1 MSATLTIKPDLK
13 VKLENLANVMR
24 RDQSELA
31 NEAIGQYVEH
41 EMLMLEKI
49 RNGLA
54 QAERGEFV
62 PDGEMDAFLAEHTSI
77 VEP

>member
-1 MSATLTIKPDLK
+1 MSATLTIKPDLM
-13 VKLENLANVMR
+13 VKLEKLANVMR

-31 NEAIGQYVEH
+31 NEAIRQYVEH

-49 RNGLA
+49 QNGLA
-54 QAERGEFV
+54 QAERGAFV
-62 PDGEMDAFLAEHTSI
+62 PDGEMDAFFSEHTSI